1 MTEPIHLHERASADL
16 RYIRD
21 AMARAESFTA
31 VPGLGGIGMGA
42 TALAAAALAAG
53 QAEERL
59 WLAVWLGAAVVAGV
73 IGAAGMVWKSKRA
86 GQPLLGAAGRRF
98 ALAFWPPLVAGAV
111 LTYAL
116 YASGEYALLP
126 GTWLLLYGTGVVTG
140 GATSVR
146 AVPAMGAA
154 FMLLGVLALLVPSS
168 WGDGLMAAGFGGLQI
183 GFGAWI
189 ARRHGG

>member
-42 TALAAAALAAG
+42 TALAAAAFAAG
-53 QAEERL
+53 QADERV

-73 IGAAGMVWKSKRA
+73 LGALAMVRKSKRA

-98 ALAFWPPLVAGAV
+98 ALAFWPPLAAGGV

-116 YASGEYALLP
+116 YASGAYGLLP
-126 GTWLLLYGTGVVTG
+126 GMWLLLYGTGVVTA

-146 AVPAMGAA
+146 AVPAMGAG
-154 FMLLGVLALLVPSS
+154 FMLLGVLALIAPG
-168 WGDGLMAAGFGGLQI
+168 WGDAFMAAGFGGLQI
-183 GFGAWI
+183 GFGVWI